1 MIGVR
6 GRLRRPSKRTSIITA
21 IVLVTIVSGFAIGSS
36 FLEDN
41 SGSQLTIVG
50 ERVSVPGNNRV
61 INDVADSVSAAS
73 AAADSSKAASGLS
86 AIWPW
91 SSTASSGG
99 SSAGGQ
105 VALVEAFTERMV
117 VFTAKIELEVGDVD
131 SILDDLLAL
140 TEDYGGFIASVNT
153 RSGIGA
159 ITIRVPQA
167 WFYDVVSDV
176 EGLGEVQNRDIKG
189 EDVTED
195 FVDLQARLSNLERQ
209 EERLSE
215 ILALGTTVEEV
226 LKVEK
231 ELERVRGEI
240 EGLKGE
246 IQYLESR
253 VELATITVLLN
264 VSAEL
269 KAEWLPKVDWRA
281 PVSAGLGALYTI
293 FQGLLSIAIV
303 LVPFV
308 AIGIP
313 TYYLYRRF
321 NGARTHIKTEE
332 PVRE

>member
-1 MIGVR
+1 
-6 GRLRRPSKRTSIITA
+6 
-21 IVLVTIVSGFAIGSS
+21 
-36 FLEDN
+36 
-41 SGSQLTIVG
+41 
-50 ERVSVPGNNRV
+50 
-61 INDVADSVSAAS
+61 
-73 AAADSSKAASGLS
+73 
-86 AIWPW
+86 
-91 SSTASSGG
+91 
-99 SSAGGQ
+99 
-105 VALVEAFTERMV
+105 MV
-117 VFTAKIELEVGDVD
+117 VFTARIELEVGDVD
-131 SILDDLLAL
+131 STLDDLLAL

-153 RSGIGA
+153 RSGTGA
-159 ITIRVPQA
+159 ITIRVPQT
-167 WFYDVVSDV
+167 WFYDAVSDV

-195 FVDLQARLSNLERQ
+195 YVDLQARLSNLERQ
-209 EERLSE
+209 EERLNE

-293 FQGLLSIAIV
+293 LQGLLSIAIV

-308 AIGIP
+308 VIGVP
-313 TYYLYRRF
+313 TYYLYKRY
-321 NGARTHIKTEE
+321 NGARARIKTEE
-332 PVRE
+332 TH